1 MRKNTLAVMIPLALP
16 GLMWATQCLA
26 TGYVSDPPARN
37 FLCKKGENQNCDN
50 SAVYASDYIVAAT
63 HAAGFPADGHIP
75 AGGLEDY
82 QSLNREDEGLWK
94 KTLINKGNINIS
106 WQLTSPSKIVSW
118 KYYITQANW
127 RDSVNAQHPLTR
139 ESFDAE
145 PFCEIKGEAEQQ
157 YQGVITHHCKLPE
170 RDGYQVIY
178 AVADLAA
185 TADGSS
191 RSIGNVL
198 DVEIAD
204 VTAKSRSG
212 VSTLWKK
219 EIATID
225 RADTSGAVS
234 VKAGDIVRARFFS
247 DQGEQVAME
256 VRVTILPGEE
266 TGWSYQLANA
276 INEQYKDIRA
286 GMLNDNGDVVPDSEK
301 INSIYVGENSQLIRA
316 EVSFN

>member
-50 SAVYASDYIVAAT
+50 SSLYASDYIVAAT
-63 HAAGFPADGHIP
+63 NAVGFPADGHIP

-106 WQLTSPSKIVSW
+106 WQLTSPAKIVSW

-127 RDSVNAQHPLTR
+127 RDGVNGQHPLTR

-145 PFCEIKGEAEQQ
+145 PFCEIKGEAQQQ
-157 YQGVITHHCKLPE
+157 YQGMITHQCKLPE

-185 TADGSS
+185 AADGSR
-191 RSIGNVL
+191 RSIYNVV
-198 DVEIAD
+198 DVDIAD
-204 VTAKSRSG
+204 VTARSN
-212 VSTLWKK
+212 SDINTPWKK

-225 RADTSGAVS
+225 RADTNGPVL
-234 VKAGDIVRARFFS
+234 VKAGDVIRARFFS
-247 DQGEQVAME
+247 HEGELQAME
-256 VRVTILPGEE
+256 VRLTILPGEE
-266 TGWSYQLANA
+266 SDWSYHLARA
-276 INEQYKDIRA
+276 INEKYNNIRA
-286 GMLNDNGDVVPDSEK
+286 GVLNENGDIVPESEK
-301 INSIYVGENSQLIRA
+301 INTIFVGENSQLIHA